1 MKKRYDKPGVYIE
14 KLNVAAVMTYSCAQN
29 VNSTAIPIPDGFDD
43 ETVFTDS
50 PISACY
56 YKVNTPDDL
65 VSYGP
70 DSETFCYNV
79 PNDSTRLFAS

>member
-1 MKKRYDKPGVYIE
+1 MKKRYDKPDVYVE
-14 KLNVAAVMTYSCAQN
+14 KLSFSAIATYSCAQN
-29 VNSTAIPIPDGFDD
+29 ANSTEIQIPDGFDD

-50 PISACY
+50 NVYCY
-56 YKVNTPDDL
+56 YKVNTPNDL
-65 VSYGP
+65 DSYGP

>member
-14 KLNVAAVMTYSCAQN
+14 KLNVAAVMTYACANN
-29 VNSTAIPIPDGFDD
+29 VNSNPISIPDGIF
-43 ETVFTDS
+43 EGYVFTD
-50 PISACY
+50 ANDDCF
-56 YKVNTPDDL
+56 YKVNTPNDL
-65 VSYGP
+65 DSFGP

>member
-1 MKKRYDKPGVYIE
+1 MVQELFVRCIPGKV
-14 KLNVAAVMTYSCAQN
+14 
-29 VNSTAIPIPDGFDD
+29 DGGVERGWNCLQFLSVCIISNKIGLFDD

-50 PISACY
+50 NVYCY
-56 YKVNTPDDL
+56 YKVNTPNDL
-65 VSYGP
+65 DSYGP

>member
-14 KLNVAAVMTYSCAQN
+14 KLNVSAVMTLICAQN
-29 VNSTAIPIPDGFDD
+29 VKRIAIPIPDGFGN

-50 PISACY
+50 PSSDCFYA
-56 YKVNTPDDL
+56 VNTPSDL
-65 VSYGP
+65 ESFGP
-70 DSETFCYNV
+70 DSEAFCYNV